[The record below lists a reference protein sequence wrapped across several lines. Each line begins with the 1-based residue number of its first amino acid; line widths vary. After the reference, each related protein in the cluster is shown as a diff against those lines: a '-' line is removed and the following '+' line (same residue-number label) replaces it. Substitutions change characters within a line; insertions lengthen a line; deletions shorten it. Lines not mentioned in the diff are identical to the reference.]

1 VLRGGFDRRRAGDG
15 DGDEA
20 VELEVG
26 TVSMM
31 HFEPFRSSM
40 RELDR
45 LSSQL
50 LSGTRV
56 PLAMPMDVWRE
67 GQTYHVALDLPGV
80 DAESIDLRVERN
92 TLTVAAQRQALFGRE
107 QGGQPEGGEDE
118 QALVAERPQGV
129 FTRQLVLGEGLDT
142 DSVQADYTN
151 GVLHL
156 TIPMAQAAQP
166 RRIQVGSSGQGGQ
179 PEVVG
184 GGTEQQRGDQQAQPQ

>member
-1 VLRGGFDRRRAGDG
+1 
-15 DGDEA
+15 
-20 VELEVG
+20 VEVTKMSL
-26 TVSMM
+26 M

-80 DAESIDLRVERN
+80 DADSIDLRVERN
-92 TLTVAAQRQALFGRE
+92 TLTVSAQREAPFGTRQGE
-107 QGGQPEGGEDE
+107 QTGQPGPAAGSQLSGDSGGQS
-118 QALVAERPQGV
+118 QIQVLVAERPQGS
-129 FTRQLVLGEGLDT
+129 FSRQLVVGEGLDT
-142 DSVQADYTN
+142 DAVQADYAN

-156 TIPMAQAAQP
+156 TIPVAQAAQP
-166 RRIQVGSSGQGGQ
+166 RRIQVSQSAGQGGQ
-179 PEVVG
+179 PRVIEG
-184 GGTEQQRGDQQAQPQ
+184 GGDQQGRSGQ

>member
-1 VLRGGFDRRRAGDG
+1 
-15 DGDEA
+15 
-20 VELEVG
+20 
-26 TVSMM
+26 
-31 HFEPFRSSM
+31 
-40 RELDR
+40 
-45 LSSQL
+45 
-50 LSGTRV
+50 
-56 PLAMPMDVWRE
+56 MPMDVWRE

-107 QGGQPEGGEDE
+107 RGGQPEGGEDE

-184 GGTEQQRGDQQAQPQ
+184 GGTEQQRGDQQAQSQ